1 MDNSLQTYLA
11 ILKREKS
18 MTSSLKQAKSFSHQK
33 IIIVSAMKNSC
44 GQLFLIGFSDWKER
58 KVHNQFTQAGKI
70 FSDKTDAFICNE
82 EILWTTL
89 CYLIW

>member
-1 MDNSLQTYLA
+1 MGNSLQTYLT

-18 MTSSLKQAKSFSHQK
+18 MTSSLKQVKIFSDLK
-33 IIIVSAMKNSC
+33 MIIVSSMKNSC

-58 KVHNQFTQAGKI
+58 KVHNKFTHAGKI

-82 EILWTTL
+82 ELLWTTL
-89 CYLIW
+89 CDLIW

>member
-1 MDNSLQTYLA
+1 MGNSLQTYLV

-18 MTSSLKQAKSFSHQK
+18 MTSSLKKVKYSSDQK
-33 IIIVSAMKNSC
+33 MIIVSAMKNSC

-70 FSDKTDAFICNE
+70 FSYETDAFICNE
-82 EILWTTL
+82 ELLWTTL
-89 CYLIW
+89 CDLIW